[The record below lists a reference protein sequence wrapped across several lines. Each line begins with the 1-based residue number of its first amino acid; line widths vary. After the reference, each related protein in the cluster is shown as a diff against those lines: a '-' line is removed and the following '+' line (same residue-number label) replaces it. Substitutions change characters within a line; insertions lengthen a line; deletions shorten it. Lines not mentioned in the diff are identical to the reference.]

1 MLPFRKRQD
10 EASAS
15 GPIESQKRE
24 PDEGADLDMLEVAA
38 QDLID
43 ALHKK
48 DAKALAAALR
58 AAFELFDSEPH
69 VEGKH
74 TDE

>member
-1 MLPFRKRQD
+1 MLPFLKKNQ

-24 PDEGADLDMLEVAA
+24 PDEDADRDMLEVAA
-38 QDLID
+38 QDLMD

-58 AAFELFDSEPH
+58 AAFELFDSDPH
-69 VEGKH
+69 MEGPH
-74 TDE
+74 TNE